1 MNGNVKRILA
11 FCFAGAAG
19 LALLSC
25 AAGPPPREIA
35 EARLAV
41 QDAKNAGADRRAPRD
56 YDAAVA
62 HLSVAQNAW
71 NEQKDASAS
80 IHWARLAE
88 AEARDAQYTAEA
100 IQAEEDLKRETERKA
115 RLELSVRDAQ
125 ISALQIE
132 AKTEAERRAAE
143 AEARLAA
150 ERMRAEQDSARQR
163 EAERQRMQDELAR
176 REAAEREAEARL
188 AAERQ
193 RAEQETTRQTQAER
207 DRAAAEMEKMKA
219 ELDQARA
226 AAEQARQAAETER
239 LKLEEA
245 RQAEEK
251 RTAELSR
258 LSEEQEK
265 TRRELRET
273 LERLGQVREEARGLI
288 LTLPGSI
295 YFDVNKADVKPT
307 MRARLTEIAGALAKV
322 PRQRVLIEGHT
333 DSDGSNE
340 YNLELSRLRA
350 QAVRSLLVAG
360 GVAPERIEA
369 SGYGETRPVGTNA
382 SPAGKAQNRR
392 VELVLEGGAA
402 AQ

>member
-1 MNGNVKRILA
+1 
-11 FCFAGAAG
+11 
-19 LALLSC
+19 
-25 AAGPPPREIA
+25 
-35 EARLAV
+35 
-41 QDAKNAGADRRAPRD
+41 
-56 YDAAVA
+56 
-62 HLSVAQNAW
+62 
-71 NEQKDASAS
+71 
-80 IHWARLAE
+80 
-88 AEARDAQYTAEA
+88 
-100 IQAEEDLKRETERKA
+100 
-115 RLELSVRDAQ
+115 
-125 ISALQIE
+125 
-132 AKTEAERRAAE
+132 
-143 AEARLAA
+143 
-150 ERMRAEQDSARQR
+150 
-163 EAERQRMQDELAR
+163 MQDELAR

-295 YFDVNKADVKPT
+295 YFDVNKADVKPA